1 MTTRGTG
8 PADSLEPSP
17 GRGSKMLGGR
27 AVLVSSV
34 STILFFAVIALVV
47 VLAPGSEIVAERF
60 FDPFHLKQSLLG
72 TESEPSVAGAFLLN
86 VYIFTISEVLILILA
101 LIIAVVRGIPGP
113 VFFPFRMVAIAY
125 TDLFRGIPLILIL
138 YIIGFGVP
146 GLGLAGVSYLSDVT
160 YGIIALVL
168 VYSAYVAEVYRAGIE
183 SVHESQNAAARSLG
197 LTRWQSLRFV
207 VLPQAIR
214 RVIPPLLNDFIGL
227 QKDTAL
233 VSVLGSIEAARAAQ
247 IYGASEFNYAS
258 YVVAA
263 LLFVLITIPLA
274 RFTDRLIARDK
285 RRREAEPWHER
296 TSGPAPG
303 KRLQVLRREQS
314 SERDR
319 PYGRAARGGMPD
331 RGLRLGQVHAAQ
343 VRKPGRADRFWPGR
357 CGGRRDHRRRCRH
370 EPHPPGHRHRLPVI
384 QPLSTHDGPAQH
396 HPRPAEGIG
405 DGPRR
410 GREECPRPTG
420 TFRAPGQARR

>member
-8 PADSLEPSP
+8 PADTLEPSP

-34 STILFFAVIALVV
+34 STVLFFAVIAAIV
-47 VLAPGSEIVAERF
+47 VLAPGSEVVAERF
-60 FDPFHLKQSLLG
+60 FDPFHLRQSFLG
-72 TESEPSVAGAFLLN
+72 TESEPSVARAFLLN
-86 VYIFTISEVLILILA
+86 VYMFTISEVLILVLA
-101 LIIAVVRGIPGP
+101 LVIAVVRQIPGP
-113 VFFPFRMVAIAY
+113 VFFPFRMVAVAY
-125 TDLFRGIPLILIL
+125 TDLFRGIPLILVL

-146 GLGLAGVSYLSDVT
+146 GLGLAFFSYLSDVT

-197 LTRWQSLRFV
+197 LSRWQSLRFV
-207 VLPQAIR
+207 VLPQAVR

-247 IYGASEFNYAS
+247 IYSASQFNYAS

-285 RRREAEPWHER
+285 RRR
-296 TSGPAPG
+296 
-303 KRLQVLRREQS
+303 
-314 SERDR
+314 
-319 PYGRAARGGMPD
+319 
-331 RGLRLGQVHAAQ
+331 
-343 VRKPGRADRFWPGR
+343 
-357 CGGRRDHRRRCRH
+357 
-370 EPHPPGHRHRLPVI
+370 
-384 QPLSTHDGPAQH
+384 
-396 HPRPAEGIG
+396 
-405 DGPRR
+405 
-410 GREECPRPTG
+410 
-420 TFRAPGQARR
+420 QAGAVV

>member
-34 STILFFAVIALVV
+34 STVLFFAVIAVV
-47 VLAPGSEIVAERF
+47 VALAPGSEIVAERF
-60 FDPFHLKQSLLG
+60 FNPFHLRQSLFG
-72 TESEPSVAGAFLLN
+72 TESEPSVVGAFLLN
-86 VYIFTISEVLILILA
+86 VYIFTISEVLILVLA
-101 LIIAVVRGIPGP
+101 LVIAVVRGIPGP

-125 TDLFRGIPLILIL
+125 TDVFRGIPLILVL
-138 YIIGFGVP
+138 YIIGFAVP
-146 GLGLAGVSYLSDVT
+146 GLGLAGISYLSDVT

-183 SVHESQNAAARSLG
+183 SVHESQIAAARSLG
-197 LTRWQSLRFV
+197 LSRLQSLRFV
-207 VLPQAIR
+207 VLPQAVR
-214 RVIPPLLNDFIGL
+214 RVVPPLLNDFIGL

-247 IYGASEFNYAS
+247 IYSASQFNYAS

-285 RRREAEPWHER
+285 RRR
-296 TSGPAPG
+296 
-303 KRLQVLRREQS
+303 
-314 SERDR
+314 
-319 PYGRAARGGMPD
+319 
-331 RGLRLGQVHAAQ
+331 
-343 VRKPGRADRFWPGR
+343 
-357 CGGRRDHRRRCRH
+357 
-370 EPHPPGHRHRLPVI
+370 
-384 QPLSTHDGPAQH
+384 
-396 HPRPAEGIG
+396 
-405 DGPRR
+405 
-410 GREECPRPTG
+410 
-420 TFRAPGQARR
+420 QAGAVT

>member
-8 PADSLEPSP
+8 PADTLEPSP

-34 STILFFAVIALVV
+34 STVLFFAVIAAIV
-47 VLAPGSEIVAERF
+47 VLAPGSEVVAERF
-60 FDPFHLKQSLLG
+60 FDPFHLRQSFLG
-72 TESEPSVAGAFLLN
+72 TESEPSVARAFLLN
-86 VYIFTISEVLILILA
+86 VYMFTISEVLILVLA
-101 LIIAVVRGIPGP
+101 LVIAVVRQIPGP
-113 VFFPFRMVAIAY
+113 VFFPFRMVAVAY
-125 TDLFRGIPLILIL
+125 TDLFRGIPLILVL

-146 GLGLAGVSYLSDVT
+146 GLGLAFFSYLSDVT

-197 LTRWQSLRFV
+197 LSRWQSLRFV
-207 VLPQAIR
+207 VLPQAVR

-247 IYGASEFNYAS
+247 IYGASQFNYAS

-285 RRREAEPWHER
+285 RRR
-296 TSGPAPG
+296 
-303 KRLQVLRREQS
+303 
-314 SERDR
+314 
-319 PYGRAARGGMPD
+319 
-331 RGLRLGQVHAAQ
+331 
-343 VRKPGRADRFWPGR
+343 
-357 CGGRRDHRRRCRH
+357 
-370 EPHPPGHRHRLPVI
+370 
-384 QPLSTHDGPAQH
+384 
-396 HPRPAEGIG
+396 
-405 DGPRR
+405 
-410 GREECPRPTG
+410 
-420 TFRAPGQARR
+420 QAGAVA

>member
-17 GRGSKMLGGR
+17 PRDRGSKMLGGR
-27 AVLVSSV
+27 AVLVSSL
-34 STILFFAVIALVV
+34 STILFFAVIAAIV

-60 FDPFHLKQSLLG
+60 FDPFHLRQSFLG
-72 TESEPSVAGAFLLN
+72 TESEPSVVGAFLLN
-86 VYIFTISEVLILILA
+86 VYIFTISEVFILILA
-101 LIIAVVRGIPGP
+101 LVIAVVRGIPGP
-113 VFFPFRMVAIAY
+113 IFFPFRMVAIAY
-125 TDLFRGIPLILIL
+125 TDLFRGIPLILVL

-146 GLGLAGVSYLSDVT
+146 GLGLAGLSYLSDVT

-197 LTRWQSLRFV
+197 LSRWQSLRFV
-207 VLPQAIR
+207 ILPQAIR

-233 VSVLGSIEAARAAQ
+233 VSVLGSIEAVRAAQ
-247 IYGASEFNYAS
+247 IYSASQFNYAS

-285 RRREAEPWHER
+285 RRR
-296 TSGPAPG
+296 
-303 KRLQVLRREQS
+303 
-314 SERDR
+314 
-319 PYGRAARGGMPD
+319 
-331 RGLRLGQVHAAQ
+331 
-343 VRKPGRADRFWPGR
+343 
-357 CGGRRDHRRRCRH
+357 
-370 EPHPPGHRHRLPVI
+370 
-384 QPLSTHDGPAQH
+384 
-396 HPRPAEGIG
+396 
-405 DGPRR
+405 
-410 GREECPRPTG
+410 
-420 TFRAPGQARR
+420 QAGAVT

>member
-17 GRGSKMLGGR
+17 GRGSKALGSR
-27 AVLVSSV
+27 AVLVSSA
-34 STILFFAVIALVV
+34 STVLFFAAVALVV
-47 VLAPGSEIVAERF
+47 ALAPGSELVAERF
-60 FDPFHLKQSLLG
+60 FSPFHLWQSIRG
-72 TESEPSVAGAFLLN
+72 TPAEPSVVGAFLLN
-86 VYIFTISEVLILILA
+86 VYIFAISEVFILVLA
-101 LIIAVVRGIPGP
+101 LVIAVVRGIPGP
-113 VFFPFRMVAIAY
+113 VFFPLRLVAIVY
-125 TDLFRGIPLILIL
+125 TDVFRGVPLILVL

-146 GLGLAGVSYLSDVT
+146 GLGIAYLSYLSDVT

-197 LTRWQSLRFV
+197 LTRFQSLRFV

-247 IYGASEFNYAS
+247 IYGASQFNYAS

-285 RRREAEPWHER
+285 RRRQA
-296 TSGPAPG
+296 
-303 KRLQVLRREQS
+303 
-314 SERDR
+314 
-319 PYGRAARGGMPD
+319 GG
-331 RGLRLGQVHAAQ
+331 LA
-343 VRKPGRADRFWPGR
+343 
-357 CGGRRDHRRRCRH
+357 
-370 EPHPPGHRHRLPVI
+370 
-384 QPLSTHDGPAQH
+384 
-396 HPRPAEGIG
+396 
-405 DGPRR
+405 
-410 GREECPRPTG
+410 
-420 TFRAPGQARR
+420 

>member
-8 PADSLEPSP
+8 PADTLEPSS

-34 STILFFAVIALVV
+34 STVLFFAVIALIV
-47 VLAPGSEIVAERF
+47 VLAPGSEVVAERF
-60 FDPFHLKQSLLG
+60 FDPFHLRQSLLG

-86 VYIFTISEVLILILA
+86 VYIFTISELLILILA
-101 LIIAVVRGIPGP
+101 LVIAVVRGIPGP

-125 TDLFRGIPLILIL
+125 TDLFRGIPLILVL

-146 GLGLAGVSYLSDVT
+146 GLGLGVVSYLSDVI

-197 LTRWQSLRFV
+197 LSRWQSLRFV
-207 VLPQAIR
+207 LLPQAVR

-247 IYGASEFNYAS
+247 IYSASQFNYAS

-274 RFTDRLIARDK
+274 RFTDHLIARDT
-285 RRREAEPWHER
+285 RRRQA
-296 TSGPAPG
+296 
-303 KRLQVLRREQS
+303 
-314 SERDR
+314 
-319 PYGRAARGGMPD
+319 
-331 RGLRLGQVHAAQ
+331 
-343 VRKPGRADRFWPGR
+343 
-357 CGGRRDHRRRCRH
+357 
-370 EPHPPGHRHRLPVI
+370 
-384 QPLSTHDGPAQH
+384 
-396 HPRPAEGIG
+396 
-405 DGPRR
+405 
-410 GREECPRPTG
+410 G
-420 TFRAPGQARR
+420 TVA

>member
-34 STILFFAVIALVV
+34 STVLFFAVIAVVV

-60 FDPFHLKQSLLG
+60 FNPFHLRQSFVG
-72 TESEPSVAGAFLLN
+72 TESEPSVVGAFLLN
-86 VYIFTISEVLILILA
+86 VYIFTISEVLILVLA
-101 LIIAVVRGIPGP
+101 LVIAVVRGIPGP

-125 TDLFRGIPLILIL
+125 TDLFRGIPLILVL

-146 GLGLAGVSYLSDVT
+146 GLGLAGISYLSDVT

-183 SVHESQNAAARSLG
+183 SVHESQTAAARSLG
-197 LTRWQSLRFV
+197 LSRWQSLRFV

-247 IYGASEFNYAS
+247 IYGAQEFNYAS

-263 LLFVLITIPLA
+263 MLFVLVTIPLA
-274 RFTDRLIARDK
+274 RFTDHLI
-285 RRREAEPWHER
+285 
-296 TSGPAPG
+296 
-303 KRLQVLRREQS
+303 
-314 SERDR
+314 ERDR
-319 PYGRAARGGMPD
+319 
-331 RGLRLGQVHAAQ
+331 
-343 VRKPGRADRFWPGR
+343 
-357 CGGRRDHRRRCRH
+357 RRR
-370 EPHPPGHRHRLPVI
+370 
-384 QPLSTHDGPAQH
+384 
-396 HPRPAEGIG
+396 
-405 DGPRR
+405 
-410 GREECPRPTG
+410 
-420 TFRAPGQARR
+420 QAGGAL

>member
-34 STILFFAVIALVV
+34 STILFFAVIAVVV

-60 FDPFHLKQSLLG
+60 FDPFHLRQSLLG

-125 TDLFRGIPLILIL
+125 TDLFRGIPLILVL

-146 GLGLAGVSYLSDVT
+146 GLGLAGASYLSDVT

-168 VYSAYVAEVYRAGIE
+168 FYSAYVAEVYRAGIE

-197 LTRWQSLRFV
+197 LSRWQSLRFV
-207 VLPQAIR
+207 VLPQAVR

-247 IYGASEFNYAS
+247 IYGASQFNYAS
-258 YVVAA
+258 YVIAA

-274 RFTDRLIARDK
+274 RLTDHLIARDK
-285 RRREAEPWHER
+285 RRR
-296 TSGPAPG
+296 
-303 KRLQVLRREQS
+303 
-314 SERDR
+314 
-319 PYGRAARGGMPD
+319 
-331 RGLRLGQVHAAQ
+331 
-343 VRKPGRADRFWPGR
+343 
-357 CGGRRDHRRRCRH
+357 
-370 EPHPPGHRHRLPVI
+370 
-384 QPLSTHDGPAQH
+384 
-396 HPRPAEGIG
+396 
-405 DGPRR
+405 
-410 GREECPRPTG
+410 
-420 TFRAPGQARR
+420 QAGAVA

>member
-8 PADSLEPSP
+8 PADTLEPSP

-34 STILFFAVIALVV
+34 STVLFFAVIAAIV
-47 VLAPGSEIVAERF
+47 VLAPGSEVVAERF
-60 FDPFHLKQSLLG
+60 FDPFHLRQSFLG
-72 TESEPSVAGAFLLN
+72 TESEPSVARAFLLN
-86 VYIFTISEVLILILA
+86 VYIFTISEVLILALA
-101 LIIAVVRGIPGP
+101 LVIAVVRQIPGP

-125 TDLFRGIPLILIL
+125 TDLFRGIPLILVL
-138 YIIGFGVP
+138 YIIGFGAP
-146 GLGLAGVSYLSDVT
+146 GLGLAFFSYLSDVT

-197 LTRWQSLRFV
+197 LSRWQSLRFV
-207 VLPQAIR
+207 VLPQAVR

-247 IYGASEFNYAS
+247 IYSASQFNYAS

-285 RRREAEPWHER
+285 RRRQA
-296 TSGPAPG
+296 G
-303 KRLQVLRREQS
+303 
-314 SERDR
+314 
-319 PYGRAARGGMPD
+319 AA
-331 RGLRLGQVHAAQ
+331 A
-343 VRKPGRADRFWPGR
+343 
-357 CGGRRDHRRRCRH
+357 
-370 EPHPPGHRHRLPVI
+370 
-384 QPLSTHDGPAQH
+384 
-396 HPRPAEGIG
+396 
-405 DGPRR
+405 
-410 GREECPRPTG
+410 
-420 TFRAPGQARR
+420 

>member
-17 GRGSKMLGGR
+17 GRGSKALGNR

-34 STILFFAVIALVV
+34 STVLFFAVIALVV
-47 VLAPGSEIVAERF
+47 ALAPGSGLVAERF
-60 FDPFHLKQSLLG
+60 FSPFHLWQSIKG
-72 TESEPSVAGAFLLN
+72 TPGEPSVLGAFLLN
-86 VYIFTISEVLILILA
+86 VYIFAISEVFILVLA
-101 LIIAVVRGIPGP
+101 LVIAVVRGIPGP
-113 VFFPFRMVAIAY
+113 VFFPFRMVAVVY
-125 TDLFRGIPLILIL
+125 TDVFRGVPLILIL

-146 GLGLAGVSYLSDVT
+146 GLGIAYFSYLSDVT

-197 LTRWQSLRFV
+197 LTRFQSLRFV

-247 IYGASEFNYAS
+247 IYGASQFNYAS

-285 RRREAEPWHER
+285 RRRQA
-296 TSGPAPG
+296 
-303 KRLQVLRREQS
+303 
-314 SERDR
+314 
-319 PYGRAARGGMPD
+319 GG
-331 RGLRLGQVHAAQ
+331 VA
-343 VRKPGRADRFWPGR
+343 
-357 CGGRRDHRRRCRH
+357 
-370 EPHPPGHRHRLPVI
+370 
-384 QPLSTHDGPAQH
+384 
-396 HPRPAEGIG
+396 
-405 DGPRR
+405 
-410 GREECPRPTG
+410 
-420 TFRAPGQARR
+420 

>member
-17 GRGSKMLGGR
+17 PRERGSKMLGGR
-27 AVLVSSV
+27 AVLVSSL
-34 STILFFAVIALVV
+34 STILFFAVIAAIV

-60 FDPFHLKQSLLG
+60 FDPFHLRQSFLG
-72 TESEPSVAGAFLLN
+72 TESEPSVVGAFLLN
-86 VYIFTISEVLILILA
+86 VYIFAISEVFILILA
-101 LIIAVVRGIPGP
+101 LVIAVVRGIPGP
-113 VFFPFRMVAIAY
+113 IFFPFRMVAIAY
-125 TDLFRGIPLILIL
+125 TDLFRGIPLILVL

-197 LTRWQSLRFV
+197 LSRWQSLRFV
-207 VLPQAIR
+207 VLPQAVR

-247 IYGASEFNYAS
+247 IYGASQFNYAS

-285 RRREAEPWHER
+285 RRR
-296 TSGPAPG
+296 
-303 KRLQVLRREQS
+303 
-314 SERDR
+314 
-319 PYGRAARGGMPD
+319 
-331 RGLRLGQVHAAQ
+331 
-343 VRKPGRADRFWPGR
+343 
-357 CGGRRDHRRRCRH
+357 
-370 EPHPPGHRHRLPVI
+370 
-384 QPLSTHDGPAQH
+384 
-396 HPRPAEGIG
+396 
-405 DGPRR
+405 
-410 GREECPRPTG
+410 
-420 TFRAPGQARR
+420 QAGAVA

>member
-17 GRGSKMLGGR
+17 PRDRGSKMLGGR
-27 AVLVSSV
+27 AVLVSSL
-34 STILFFAVIALVV
+34 STILFFAVIATIV

-60 FDPFHLKQSLLG
+60 FNPFHLMQSLLG
-72 TESEPSVAGAFLLN
+72 TESEPSVVGAFLLN

-101 LIIAVVRGIPGP
+101 LVIAVVRGIPGP
-113 VFFPFRMVAIAY
+113 IFFPFRMVAIAY
-125 TDLFRGIPLILIL
+125 TDLFRGIPLILVL

-146 GLGLAGVSYLSDVT
+146 GLGLAGLSYLSDVT

-197 LTRWQSLRFV
+197 LSRWQSLRFV
-207 VLPQAIR
+207 ILPQAIR

-233 VSVLGSIEAARAAQ
+233 VSVLGSIEAVRAAQ
-247 IYGASEFNYAS
+247 IYGASQFNYAS

-285 RRREAEPWHER
+285 RRREA
-296 TSGPAPG
+296 G
-303 KRLQVLRREQS
+303 
-314 SERDR
+314 
-319 PYGRAARGGMPD
+319 AA
-331 RGLRLGQVHAAQ
+331 A
-343 VRKPGRADRFWPGR
+343 
-357 CGGRRDHRRRCRH
+357 
-370 EPHPPGHRHRLPVI
+370 
-384 QPLSTHDGPAQH
+384 
-396 HPRPAEGIG
+396 
-405 DGPRR
+405 
-410 GREECPRPTG
+410 
-420 TFRAPGQARR
+420 

>member
-17 GRGSKMLGGR
+17 GRGSKMLGGQ

-34 STILFFAVIALVV
+34 STILFFAVIALVA

-125 TDLFRGIPLILIL
+125 TDLFRGIPLILVL

-183 SVHESQNAAARSLG
+183 SVHVSQNAAARSLG
-197 LTRWQSLRFV
+197 LSRWQSLRFV
-207 VLPQAIR
+207 VLPQAVR

-233 VSVLGSIEAARAAQ
+233 VSVLGSIEAVRAAQ
-247 IYGASEFNYAS
+247 IYGASQFNYAS

-274 RFTDRLIARDK
+274 RLTDRLIARDK
-285 RRREAEPWHER
+285 RRR
-296 TSGPAPG
+296 
-303 KRLQVLRREQS
+303 
-314 SERDR
+314 
-319 PYGRAARGGMPD
+319 
-331 RGLRLGQVHAAQ
+331 
-343 VRKPGRADRFWPGR
+343 
-357 CGGRRDHRRRCRH
+357 
-370 EPHPPGHRHRLPVI
+370 
-384 QPLSTHDGPAQH
+384 
-396 HPRPAEGIG
+396 
-405 DGPRR
+405 
-410 GREECPRPTG
+410 
-420 TFRAPGQARR
+420 QAGAVA